1 MKRKN
6 LLMLLLSVMLSFS
19 CISVAFAST
28 PDEYIRFYDNSNTRI
43 NSNGTFDFLIRS
55 LLKSD
60 TFTAD
65 SDEITISI
73 AGKVWDSN
81 NSTFL
86 TTSDTFTVTLRTS
99 AGVKVGKSFTV
110 NCDGKTVSKS
120 FSVTEG
126 KKYYFEI
133 SANGNYSGTAKYV
146 KGDGRVTPIQ

>member
-60 TFTAD
+60 TFTA
-65 SDEITISI
+65 E
-73 AGKVWDSN
+73 
-81 NSTFL
+81 
-86 TTSDTFTVTLRTS
+86 R
-99 AGVKVGKSFTV
+99 
-110 NCDGKTVSKS
+110 
-120 FSVTEG
+120 
-126 KKYYFEI
+126 
-133 SANGNYSGTAKYV
+133 
-146 KGDGRVTPIQ
+146 